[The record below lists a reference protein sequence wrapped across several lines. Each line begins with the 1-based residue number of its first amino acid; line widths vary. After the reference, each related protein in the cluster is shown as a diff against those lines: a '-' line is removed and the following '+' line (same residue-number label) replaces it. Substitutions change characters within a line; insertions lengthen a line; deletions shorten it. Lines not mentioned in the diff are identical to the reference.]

1 MFTGIVAEPG
11 EIVARETTE
20 GGLRLRVAASFSDDL
35 AHGESIAVSGACLT
49 VEAHDDASFE
59 LFCSEETLER
69 TYLGGLDVGDA
80 VNLERAL
87 PADGRFDGHFV
98 QGHVDGTG
106 RVTGIEQ
113 IGEDWTVSFSLPAEL
128 AGYVVEKGSIAVDGI
143 SLTVADLEK
152 PGTGSGGGAEGEFSV
167 AVIPATYELTNLSD
181 KAVGD
186 PVHLEVDVV
195 AKYVESLVEGYVD

>member
-11 EIVARETTE
+11 EVVAREATDD
-20 GGLRLRVAASFSDDL
+20 GLRLRVAASFAGDL

-49 VEAHDDASFE
+49 VEAHDEASFE
-59 LFCSEETLER
+59 LFCSEETVAR
-69 TYLGGLDVGDA
+69 TYLGDLAVGDP

-106 RVTGIEQ
+106 RVTGVEQ
-113 IGEDWTVSFSLPAEL
+113 VGEDWTFSFSLPADL

-143 SLTVADLEK
+143 SLTVADLTA
-152 PGTGSGGGAEGEFSV
+152 PGDGEDGEFSV
-167 AVIPATYELTNLSD
+167 AVIPATYDLTNLSA